1 MDPALIA
8 AFVSFFALL
17 IGCLVAPT
25 GETSLE
31 TAGLQPSASAAD

>member
-25 GETSLE
+25 GEAPLE
-31 TAGLQPSASAAD
+31 TAAMQPSAGAAD

>member
-17 IGCLVAPT
+17 IGCLAAPT
-25 GETSLE
+25 GAAADE
-31 TAGLQPSASAAD
+31 TAGIQPSAGAAD